1 MCLSLE
7 TLSSIIRNASPI
19 LVELM
24 DLVNSNFSVLNDLT
38 QMVNFPTPIHTVTF
52 TVLLFWTYFF
62 SALTRKLQ
70 LGLSGPNWE
79 SECSKHAQVSAPNW
93 SWGFWRCSEPLQ

>member
-7 TLSSIIRNASPI
+7 TLSSIIRNGSPI

-38 QMVNFPTPIHTVTF
+38 QMVNFPTPIRNCDFHSPA
-52 TVLLFWTYFF
+52 LLDLFLQCVNQKITIG
-62 SALTRKLQ
+62 AVRPQ
-70 LGLSGPNWE
+70 LG
-79 SECSKHAQVSAPNW
+79 K
-93 SWGFWRCSEPLQ
+93 